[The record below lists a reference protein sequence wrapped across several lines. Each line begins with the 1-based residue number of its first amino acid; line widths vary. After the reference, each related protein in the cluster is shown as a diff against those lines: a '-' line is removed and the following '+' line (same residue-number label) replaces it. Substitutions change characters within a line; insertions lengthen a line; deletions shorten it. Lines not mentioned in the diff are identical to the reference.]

1 MEVPMAADSTPYDI
15 AERSFQ
21 FAGGVLVLCEALIR
35 RGGTPALLG
44 RQLAD
49 AGTSIGA
56 NLEEAT
62 GGQSKA
68 DFIARASIARK
79 EALESKYWL
88 RLVTATVS
96 PVPAGTAALLNESQ
110 ELVAILTAILKKA
123 RMSDRRGA

>member
-1 MEVPMAADSTPYDI
+1 MEVPMADGSTPYDI
-15 AERSFQ
+15 GERAFE
-21 FAGGVLVLCEALIR
+21 FACAVLVLCEALIR
-35 RGGTPALLG
+35 RGGTSALVG

-96 PVPAGTAALLNESQ
+96 PVPKEAGRLLDESRD
-110 ELVAILTAILKKA
+110 LVAILTAILKKA
-123 RMSDRRGA
+123 RMSDRRGV